1 MSETERRPH
10 KAERE
15 AREDRLQARAAGL
28 APKPLPIA
36 TLNME
41 VWARNDFEEKAVEDY
56 AEAMGAGESFPAG
69 RRLPRRGDQLAGRRS
84 PQGRCRAPRRTY
96 GDPGRG
102 ALGRPTRRSAVAI
115 WANARDGVSLTR
127 ADRRR
132 AVEGLLRDEE
142 WREWSDR
149 QIARHCGVDHKT
161 VGARPCAAPG
171 QWGNSPS
178 GGRWRRASARRPAG
192 TGRSFTPARPADS
205 LSHFS
210 SCFARITFLAAALDR
225 CGWSRPRA
233 HVRPRSGPSA
243 SIPGPSCFE
252 TLTRVA
258 TWWRHAASGGLC
270 ALGVTP

>member
-142 WREWSDR
+142 WREGSDR

-192 TGRSFTPARPADS
+192 TGRSAGRLAQPFQLLLRPYH
-205 LSHFS
+205 LLG
-210 SCFARITFLAAALDR
+210 RR
-225 CGWSRPRA
+225 
-233 HVRPRSGPSA
+233 VRPLRVVATTSSRSA
-243 SIPGPSCFE
+243 SLRAFCQYSRSIM
-252 TLTRVA
+252 L
-258 TWWRHAASGGLC
+258 
-270 ALGVTP
+270 